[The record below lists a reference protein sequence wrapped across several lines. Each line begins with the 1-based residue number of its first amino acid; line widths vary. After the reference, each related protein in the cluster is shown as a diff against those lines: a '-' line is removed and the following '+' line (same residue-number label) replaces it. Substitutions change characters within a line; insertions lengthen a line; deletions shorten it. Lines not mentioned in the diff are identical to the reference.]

1 LFVEEKTTQSLP
13 KPFCKMF
20 FEFINSFMNNIP
32 YFNPPH
38 SHDFMHL
45 DDGVY
50 CPTPH
55 HVFLP
60 CDDFEFIEKMNYD
73 ETLEK
78 DASIP
83 FVVHDLILHYV

>member
-1 LFVEEKTTQSLP
+1 
-13 KPFCKMF
+13 
-20 FEFINSFMNNIP
+20 
-32 YFNPPH
+32 
-38 SHDFMHL
+38 MHL